1 MNGCAIWSGRKVTAL
16 CCRRP
21 IRSRFGILDGS
32 IFYREIPHRL
42 WCFFVSNR
50 DGLVAAADVAPVD
63 PPGGGEEYEFLAL
76 REGELITASVRAFSR
91 ANGFFRDTPGMAVT
105 TLKLPALG
113 ATFFWFQ
120 RLERERHRVKWAMED
135 WLLPLSPAIRG
146 FDAAQPEPMPK
157 GVELLHRE
165 ARLLLHLLDQP
176 EVAGATVNRPVEPD
190 PLRPVKKKATS
201 KGWVDIA

>member
-1 MNGCAIWSGRKVTAL
+1 MNGYAIWSGRKVTAL
-16 CCRRP
+16 CC
-21 IRSRFGILDGS
+21 
-32 IFYREIPHRL
+32 
-42 WCFFVSNR
+42 
-50 DGLVAAADVAPVD
+50 
-63 PPGGGEEYEFLAL
+63 
-76 REGELITASVRAFSR
+76 GELITASVRAFSR
-91 ANGFFRDTPGMAVT
+91 ANEFFRDTPGMAVT

-165 ARLLLHLLDQP
+165 AERVKIAS
-176 EVAGATVNRPVEPD
+176 EARP
-190 PLRPVKKKATS
+190 
-201 KGWVDIA
+201 